1 MYIYNFIIV
10 QTVIVIGAGFGG
22 LNFLRNATKSKNIQF
37 ILIDKQNHHLF
48 QPLLYQV
55 ATATLS
61 PANIAFPVRRMFKNA
76 KNVKI
81 ILDEV
86 IDINRDNKAIK
97 ISTGD
102 VLNYDQLVVSTGSLH
117 SYFGNDNWSQHSNG
131 LKGINDA
138 LIIREN
144 LLKAFEK
151 AENENDDQ
159 RKQEYLNFVII
170 GGGPTG
176 VEMAGSIA
184 EIAFNTIRKEFDN
197 FNAEDPNVYLIE
209 ANKGV
214 LPMFSD
220 KLSQKAE
227 KYLKDFGVTVL
238 KDEKVENI
246 DESTVYTNK
255 RIIKSNNIIW
265 AAGNKASTLIAKLNT
280 NTDESG
286 RAIVDSFCSLIDD
299 RDVYVIGDA
308 AHYRDANN
316 HPLPGIAPVA
326 IEQGKYVSNI
336 IRNNNKRNENK
347 PFKFSDKGML
357 ATVGKYKAIGKIGN
371 LEISGI
377 TAWLFWSVIHIV
389 YLIGYR
395 LKLLVIIEWIFS
407 YLFNKKGTRLIYREE
422 N

>member
-61 PANIAFPVRRMFKNA
+61 PANIAFPVRRMFKNT
-76 KNVKI
+76 KNVKV

-86 IDINRDNKAIK
+86 IDINRDSKNIK
-97 ISTGD
+97 LSTGD

-117 SYFGNDNWSQHSNG
+117 SYFGNDSWSQYSNG

-209 ANKGV
+209 ANNGV

-238 KDEKVENI
+238 KNEKVENI
-246 DESTVYTNK
+246 DDSTVYTNK

-280 NTDESG
+280 KTDGSG
-286 RAIVDSFCSLIDD
+286 RAIVDPFCSLIDD

-308 AHYRDANN
+308 AHYKDTNN
-316 HPLPGIAPVA
+316 QPLPGIAPVA
-326 IEQGKYVSNI
+326 IQQGKYVSNI